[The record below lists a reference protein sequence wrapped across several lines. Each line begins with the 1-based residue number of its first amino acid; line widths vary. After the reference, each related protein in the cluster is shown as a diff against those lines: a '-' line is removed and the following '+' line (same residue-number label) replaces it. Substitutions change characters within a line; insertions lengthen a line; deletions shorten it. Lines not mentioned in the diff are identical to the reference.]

1 MKKLRSSQQQVHN
14 PKPVRVAPPPQ
25 WVTPQTHQQHYQP
38 ALDQK
43 WMTPETHGYFQDA
56 GSQPYPHRFAPP
68 PNWVTPEIPRG
79 FFVSTSRLP
88 STPMEEGVSSSP
100 ACNSGG
106 YPGVPHQCQS
116 EATKPDPRTNPAAST
131 QCKACTR
138 CTTLSMG
145 HTSNAPTTLP
155 TCSRQKM
162 DDTRNT
168 RILPRSWVTAL
179 SAQVCA
185 ST

>member
-1 MKKLRSSQQQVHN
+1 MNNAKFSYKGICRYNLCANRHFFLLCQQDERHMKKLRSSQQQVHN

-38 ALDQK
+38 APDQK
-43 WMTPETHGYFQDA
+43 WMTPQTHRYFQDA
-56 GSQPYPHRFAPP
+56 GSQPYPHKFAPP

-116 EATKPDPRTNPAAST
+116 EATKPDPRTNPIATHREESDLH
-131 QCKACTR
+131 
-138 CTTLSMG
+138 TT
-145 HTSNAPTTLP
+145 T
-155 TCSRQKM
+155 
-162 DDTRNT
+162 
-168 RILPRSWVTAL
+168 V
-179 SAQVCA
+179 
-185 ST
+185 